1 MRSSSPGAD
10 NRTMDVG
17 PIVSATA
24 AASSSLQSTIA
35 MTVLN
40 RVQREQQQEAE
51 AVIGMM
57 QDSAQ
62 ATADGHIDVY
72 A

>member
-1 MRSSSPGAD
+1 
-10 NRTMDVG
+10 MDVG
-17 PIVSATA
+17 SIASATA
-24 AASSSLQSTIA
+24 SAGSTLQSTIA
-35 MTVLN
+35 MTVLS
-40 RVQREQQQEAE
+40 RVQRDQQQEAE

>member
-1 MRSSSPGAD
+1 
-10 NRTMDVG
+10 MDVG
-17 PIVSATA
+17 PLASATA
-24 AASSSLQSTIA
+24 SASSALQSTIA
-35 MTVLN
+35 MTVLS
-40 RVQREQQQEAE
+40 RVQRDQQQEAE
-51 AVIGMM
+51 AILAMM